1 MIEVLKVLYLGLI
14 EGLTEFIP
22 VSSTGHLILSE
33 HLVQLEMEHSESFAV
48 FIQLGA
54 ILAVVVLFWHR
65 FMAVFNFQS
74 GTKELSGVRAIQLY
88 FIACLPAFIF
98 GALFHSTIKQHLFGP
113 VTVAWALIVGGLLF
127 FLVEFLVKRSSKQS
141 IEELNQLSSKHALII
156 GVFQC
161 LALWPGMSRSGSTII
176 GGLIAG
182 LNRKL
187 AAEFSFIIAVPVMV
201 AAVGYDLYK
210 DGVALT
216 VEELKL
222 FALGF
227 FISFITAMLAIR
239 FFLHLLNRWTLVPF
253 GWYRIGLGI
262 LVLLLVE

>member
-1 MIEVLKVLYLGLI
+1 MTEVLKVLYLGLI

-33 HLVQLEMEHSESFAV
+33 HLVQLQMEHTESFSV

-65 FMAVFNFQS
+65 FVAVFNFQS
-74 GTKELSGVRAIQLY
+74 KANELSGLRALQLY
-88 FIACLPAFIF
+88 FIACLPAFVF
-98 GALFHSTIKQHLFGP
+98 GALFHSMIKQHLFGP

-127 FLVEFLVKRSSKQS
+127 FLVEFLVKRTSKQPLVELNELSSKQ
-141 IEELNQLSSKHALII
+141 ALII
-156 GVFQC
+156 GLFQC

-201 AAVGYDLYK
+201 AAVVYDLYK
-210 DGVALT
+210 EGVALT
-216 VEELKL
+216 GGEFQL
-222 FALGF
+222 FMLGF
-227 FISFITAMLAIR
+227 VISFITALLAIR
-239 FFLHLLNRWTLVPF
+239 FFMHLLNRWTLVPF